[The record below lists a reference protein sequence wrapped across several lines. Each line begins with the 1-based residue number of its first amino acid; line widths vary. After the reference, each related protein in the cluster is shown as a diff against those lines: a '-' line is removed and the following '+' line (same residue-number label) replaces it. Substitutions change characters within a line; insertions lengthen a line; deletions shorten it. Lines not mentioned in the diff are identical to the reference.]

1 MHYQTELIV
10 AAKNKDDAELS
21 ARDLLSGEYG
31 RANDGGEVLE
41 VRPLDKVINEISQL
55 AQELKNEMIQNE
67 SKLKR
72 PDGTT
77 DYTLMAD
84 VADYNRGIFFVG
96 NKFYNVQAYGF
107 SVPETCGGYWAV
119 KVDQHW

>member
-10 AAKNKDDAELS
+10 AAGNKDDAELI
-21 ARDLLSGEYG
+21 AEDLLSGEYG

-41 VRPLDKVINEISQL
+41 ARPLEKMIDKVSQL

-72 PDGTT
+72 PGTT

-96 NKFYNVQAYGF
+96 SPFYNVQAYDF
-107 SVPETCGGYWAV
+107 SVPETCAGYWAV